1 VNGAGRMPR
10 RVWRVAAAA
19 ALAAGF
25 AVPAFAQG
33 FSLESAVLD
42 TRSARNLGVT
52 TERGSLAE
60 IFKAQKAVTFG
71 ILRAAGIDLDQLPPE
86 VRARVERFQTTN
98 VEAFRAFSQGL
109 DLKDQGRFAEAK
121 EAFRRAAEIDPN
133 FRLAVEQQ
141 QAMPD
146 VNLGTGVQMR
156 AVVAAASNTAV
167 ERGKQGFVVD
177 LSRAMAALQS
187 GQAISVA
194 TEPAPTESA
203 QSTSVPDYT
212 VNPPGSG
219 SQFLPN
225 LVAGLAY
232 GYATQA
238 GTINIANVAEWT
250 GDKYGTNG
258 NVLESVGSPGDFQA
272 KRLDAT
278 NVAGGSATLADGTVA
293 YWGSWLSSPGA
304 SASVTVSGIPVQ
316 APALGQVDYVFA
328 DATTAMPTSGTAVFR
343 PLGGSLQQPSGTIS
357 VNFVTRDVG
366 ISNLGFTIGGLAFT
380 GLNGSANYSAASA
393 SGAFQGNY
401 TSGTCSGCAA
411 FLPQSSAFGGNF
423 VGKDAAG
430 LVFSTILL
438 TGSGTASGVH
448 LFGR

>member
-1 VNGAGRMPR
+1 MSRRAAARGR
-10 RVWRVAAAA
+10 RVWQLALLA
-19 ALAAGF
+19 ALSGAAS
-25 AVPAFAQG
+25 AQT
-33 FSLESAVLD
+33 FSIESAVLD

-52 TERGSLAE
+52 TERGALADV
-60 IFKAQKAVTFG
+60 FKAQKAVTFG
-71 ILRAAGIDLDQLPPE
+71 ILRAAGIDLDRLPPE

-109 DLKDQGRFAEAK
+109 DLKDQGRYAEAK

-156 AVVAAASNTAV
+156 AVIAAAANTAV

-177 LSRAMAALQS
+177 LARATAALQS
-187 GQAISVA
+187 GQAVSVA
-194 TEPAPTESA
+194 AQPAPTETA
-203 QSTSVPDYT
+203 QSAAARDYT

-219 SQFLPN
+219 SQYLPN
-225 LVAGLAY
+225 LVAALAY
-232 GYATQA
+232 GYTTPA
-238 GTINIANVAEWT
+238 GSVNLASASEWT
-250 GDKYGTNG
+250 GDKYGTRG
-258 NVLESVGSPGDFQA
+258 NVLESVGSAGDFQA

-304 SASVTVSGIPVQ
+304 SASVTVSGVPVV
-316 APALGQVDYVFA
+316 APALGRVDYVFA
-328 DATTAMPTSGTAVFR
+328 DATTAMPSSGTAVFR
-343 PLGGSLQQPSGTIS
+343 PLGGSLQQTSGTIS
-357 VNFVTRDVG
+357 VNFVTRD
-366 ISNLGFTIGGLAFT
+366 IALANLGFTIDGLAFSA
-380 GLNGSANYSAASA
+380 LAGSASYSARSA

-401 TSGTCSGCAA
+401 TSGSCSGCAA

-423 VGKDAAG
+423 IGKDAAG